1 MYVQIKERAV
11 VRSGQNLLVGDV
23 ALVTDQSGAFDKTA
37 AALPVPC
44 PKNEGVW
51 SLPAIAVARALKKE
65 VEEELV
71 LLGESVCYVH
81 VVKDEHRNRTHV
93 VRTALA
99 FLFLLLGSAQA
110 ICWFQADVSMWD
122 AQVALYRLF
131 AGTEPSNQLLIVL
144 PYTLG
149 VGLGVA
155 VFYALIGRKKT
166 VSPLDIQLDKY
177 RKDAEQTAGETP

>member
-1 MYVQIKERAV
+1 MYVQVRPRAV
-11 VRSGQNLLVGDV
+11 VRAGQRLTVGDI
-23 ALVTDQSGAFDKTA
+23 ALVTDKDGAFDKA
-37 AALPVPC
+37 ASALYVPC

-51 SLPAIAVARALKKE
+51 SLPAVAVIRALKKG
-65 VEEELV
+65 VGEELV

-81 VVKDEHRNRTHV
+81 VVREEHRNKTHV
-93 VRTALA
+93 LRTALA

-122 AQVALYRLF
+122 AQTALYRLL
-131 AGTEPSNQLLIVL
+131 AGTEPKSPLLIVL

-177 RKDAEQTAGETP
+177 RKDAEETAGETP